1 MDLKNPPPDMLRAAD
16 ALDPKMAL
24 RDFSRLIV
32 MPAHDERDTIG
43 DVIAQWA
50 SFGQAPL
57 VLVLDRCTDGTDE
70 AVWYELRAQG
80 FTKLAGVAKDRKP
93 WGVWMDSRGFGG
105 AGGWKRAI
113 IINGRDHGLG
123 KTGAVIQ
130 GLWAALRAGV
140 SMRAACCLWDSDGE
154 YLLSS
159 APDVWAAWEVSK
171 FESGARMVVGVRE
184 GEKLLRSRLA
194 NAIIRLALA
203 MRCGR
208 QPPED
213 ILTAVRVARMQDLLL
228 WIQGCKGF
236 GMETRIVREALRSG
250 AAVRNVN
257 VLYRPRLEGKK
268 IGARHLPGLI
278 WTAIA

>member
-16 ALDPKMAL
+16 DWDPEMAL
-24 RDFSRLIV
+24 RAFSRLIV
-32 MPAHDERDTIG
+32 MPAHNERDTIG

-50 SFGQAPL
+50 AFGQAPL

-70 AVWYELRAQG
+70 AVWHELRMQG
-80 FTKLAGVAKDRKP
+80 FTKLDGVTKDRKP
-93 WGVWMDSRGFGG
+93 WGVWMDLRGIGG

-159 APDVWAAWEVSK
+159 AHDVWAAWEASK
-171 FESGARMVVGVRE
+171 LESGSCMVVGVRE